1 MDVDVAIKEAI
12 NRATRTEKAK
22 KSLREIIANIIAEQ
36 PTTTTLTPAA
46 GKETPTKSQLPG
58 HPAKEKRHNIL

>member
-22 KSLREIIANIIAEQ
+22 KSLREIIASITIEQ
-36 PTTTTLTPAA
+36 LATITTTLAATSTTPIKSPVA
-46 GKETPTKSQLPG
+46 TPRPSI
-58 HPAKEKRHNIL
+58 KRK